1 MKRIILISVLLFAL
15 SACSAGTGI
24 ESTDLTD
31 IAIDEL
37 QINQKLDTEGLN
49 GYTES
54 DRYSGDYKYKF
65 EELIIDT
72 DNDDRITY
80 LFGRFDEI
88 GISVSGKN
96 DIVYVSETA
105 EVLGDSYLE
114 QVYDREQHLSQH
126 TYFDKENGIK
136 AEFIYS
142 DFDGSL
148 VWLVIRA
155 ERC

>member
-1 MKRIILISVLLFAL
+1 MIKKMILTTALLFAL

-24 ESTDLTD
+24 ESTDLTA

-37 QINQKLDTEGLN
+37 QINQKLDTEDLSGF
-49 GYTES
+49 TES

-72 DNDDRITY
+72 DSDDTITY

-88 GISVSGKN
+88 GISVNGKSGLSYIGEAVAALGVN
-96 DIVYVSETA
+96 YSEQA
-105 EVLGDSYLE
+105 
-114 QVYDREQHLSQH
+114 YDREQHLSQL
-126 TYFDKENGIK
+126 TYSDKENGIS
-136 AEFIYS
+136 AEFVYS

-155 ERC
+155 E